1 MAVVYTNFGRTVE
14 VSVLI
19 KSTGEETTFSSFP
32 LRFSDLPRPNIA
44 AKVDYK
50 TGGKTTKCVLKLV
63 NPPQRLVGELLGS
76 GTQTVVRVS
85 AGYDGVLDEVFL
97 GSPIK
102 EGVKYTGNSGR
113 DGELTL
119 ECSAGAKLY
128 REAIASISHTGSIS
142 ARQLIQDVCEQA
154 NLKLFG
160 LEEVPENVVYP
171 SGYYATSNAFT
182 LLEKIAAHT
191 KTTLTFRSEDEV
203 LFTGRLIQETGNFE
217 RVAFFDQERSGILG
231 TPTLTDKGLKFRT
244 LLRGGIR
251 PGDFVSVRY
260 WNVREQ
266 TYVTS
271 TVRVSDV
278 TFSISTYGKDFYS
291 TITGKEVDRAA

>member
-1 MAVVYTNFGRTVE
+1 MAVEYTNFGRTVE

-19 KSTGEETTFSSFP
+19 KSTGNETTFTCFP
-32 LRFSDLPRPNIA
+32 LRLSELPRPNIS

-50 TGGKTTKCVLKLV
+50 TGGKTTKCVVKII

-97 GSPIK
+97 GAPIK
-102 EGVKYTGNSGR
+102 EGVKYSANGGK
-113 DGELTL
+113 DAELVL

-142 ARQLIQDVCEQA
+142 ARQLIQDVCDQA
-154 NLKLFG
+154 NLRVFG
-160 LEEVPENVVYP
+160 LTEVPENVVYP

-182 LLEKIAAHT
+182 LLEKIAFHT
-191 KTTLTFRSEDEV
+191 KTTITFIGEDEV
-203 LFTGRLIQETGNFE
+203 LFTGRFTQPTGNFE
-217 RVAFFDQERSGILG
+217 RVAFFDQEKAGVIG
-231 TPTLTDKGLKFRT
+231 VPTLTDKGLKFRT

-260 WNVREQ
+260 WNMLEQ

-278 TFSISTYGKDFYS
+278 TFSLTTYGKDFYS
-291 TITGKEVDRAA
+291 TITGKEVDRAV